1 MNKLITICAFMVIFS
16 EKTFATQKLSAE
28 MAAPLFSTL
37 QFQDIGRLTEFN
49 RMLNAQHRLKI
60 SKLINKPENL
70 IPQKYIGNDRVEI
83 KDLLL
88 KLKNVCPE
96 CGQVEGILTGEFYI
110 GEYPEIIYD
119 RQPVVN
125 SNCAIP
131 SWLKNKKVKL
141 KSIVDGM
148 GINIEDTDC
157 DKEYISSLI
166 DAL

>member
-1 MNKLITICAFMVIFS
+1 MNKLITICVFMVIFS
-16 EKTFATQKLSAE
+16 EKTLATQKLSEE
-28 MAAPLFSTL
+28 MAAPLFSIL
-37 QFQDIGRLTEFN
+37 QFQDIG

-60 SKLINKPENL
+60 NKLINKPENL

-119 RQPVVN
+119 GQRVVN

-157 DKEYISSLI
+157 DKEYINSLI